1 MHIEIRGM
9 GAVTSYGAGMDAL
22 RRGLAARRQ
31 SASVYDAFPLPYS
44 NEFKVNQYPQAL
56 LSEKDA
62 LIDTVLA
69 LALDEA
75 IGSAGLDRND
85 IRDSALILG
94 TSGLLYEAEAIY
106 AREKVLGD
114 APVPVGI
121 RGTGRAA
128 SRMAKGLGLRGP
140 VLTVTTACTSSANA
154 VLAAM
159 RMLRRGDAKRAIVVG
174 VEALSA
180 FTLNGFYSLMLLSP
194 AGTRPFDA
202 ARGGIQ
208 LGSACAVLILESV
221 DAPPSP
227 STGVLLGAANLC
239 DTHNVISTGLDGKVA
254 ASVMAAAI
262 RDAGITPADIKTI
275 KAHGTG
281 SIDNDATEVAAMKAV
296 FGRAMPSF
304 TGFKGYIGHTL
315 GACGAI
321 ETAALLGALADGF
334 IPSTL
339 GFESADP
346 AMAAVPLAEH
356 LQAVPGCYMLNFFG
370 FGGNNTSLIIR
381 HGGL

>member
-9 GAVTSYGAGMDAL
+9 GVVSSYGTGMDAL
-22 RRGLAARRQ
+22 MCGLAARRQ
-31 SASVYDAFPLPYS
+31 SASVYDVFPLPYS
-44 NEFKVNQYPQAL
+44 NEFKVNQYPRAL
-56 LSEKDA
+56 LREKDA

-75 IGSAGLDRND
+75 MEAAGLGRSD
-85 IRDSALILG
+85 IRESALILG
-94 TSGLLYEAEAIY
+94 TSGLLYEAESLY
-106 AREKVLGD
+106 AREKAAGG

-121 RGTGRAA
+121 RGAGSAA
-128 SRMAKGLGLRGP
+128 SRVAKGLGLRGP

-154 VLAAM
+154 LLAAL
-159 RMLRRGDAKRAIVVG
+159 RILRRGDAKRVIVVG

-194 AGTRPFDA
+194 DGTRPFDV

-221 DAPPSP
+221 DSP
-227 STGVLLGAANLC
+227 SASCSGLLLGAANLC

-254 ASVMAAAI
+254 AFVMAAAVK
-262 RDAGITPADIKTI
+262 DAGITLADIKVI

-281 SIDNDATEVAAMKAV
+281 SLDNDATEVAAMKAL
-296 FGRAMPSF
+296 FDPALPLF
-304 TGFKGYIGHTL
+304 TGLKGYIGHTL

-321 ETAALLGALADGF
+321 ETAALLGALAEGF
-334 IPSTL
+334 IPATM
-339 GFESADP
+339 GFERADA
-346 AMAAVPLAEH
+346 AMGAVPLEEPVKAM
-356 LQAVPGCYMLNFFG
+356 PGCYMLNFFG

-381 HGGL
+381 YGGL